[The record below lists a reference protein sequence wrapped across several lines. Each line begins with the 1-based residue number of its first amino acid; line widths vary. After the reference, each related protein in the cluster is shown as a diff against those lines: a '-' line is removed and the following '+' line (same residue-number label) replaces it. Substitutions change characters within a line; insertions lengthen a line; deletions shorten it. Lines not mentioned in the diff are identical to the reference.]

1 MEIIH
6 FFDINGEHKENVDID
21 EKKLYSNIDSPLR
34 ILNEYA
40 KKNNLQPT
48 KNNSEDKLVI
58 EYKFKPN
65 LGQQTK
71 EINCNIIY
79 NFSVSHQ
86 STLNSLGYVVFL
98 NLENNSIFD
107 LLEKIIDYIKDNCSL
122 NVKTYMIGI
131 FSKDI
136 KSDRTEKKMKEF
148 FDGEDFDYEYYQ
160 MFIGNENS
168 ILEKY
173 KGSENIEGTMK
184 KILENII
191 KNEKRENAENEND
204 NKIYKSKCS
213 IY

>member
-173 KGSENIEGTMK
+173 KGSENIEGIMK

>member
-79 NFSVSHQ
+79 NFSIPHQ
-86 STLNSLGYVVFL
+86 SALNSLGYIVFI
-98 NLENNSIFD
+98 NLENN
-107 LLEKIIDYIKDNCSL
+107 
-122 NVKTYMIGI
+122 
-131 FSKDI
+131 
-136 KSDRTEKKMKEF
+136 
-148 FDGEDFDYEYYQ
+148 
-160 MFIGNENS
+160 
-168 ILEKY
+168 
-173 KGSENIEGTMK
+173 
-184 KILENII
+184 
-191 KNEKRENAENEND
+191 
-204 NKIYKSKCS
+204 
-213 IY
+213 